1 MSAAEIPMGDRGP
14 AWPVKVRVGR
24 SLRTFQ
30 KVRRDSRLAE
40 GLNEPQ
46 RYISA
51 RQGHAMKAAIARQL
65 AAEKPPPG
73 RRHGWE
79 DGKLSVWA
87 PAIYGYLVDFA
98 VATGRIFPS
107 YERIAAAV
115 GCSRRTVARVLR
127 CLADLR
133 LIDWDR
139 RCELTPAQGEK
150 GPQVHQASN
159 FYALLPYNAAK
170 QLLERWRRRRRGDD
184 ADQAERD
191 AKEATRRQ
199 YEEIAARMEQ
209 QAALDDWEAKSP
221 AMAAAGRRVDIARQ
235 AALDRGERE

>member
-1 MSAAEIPMGDRGP
+1 MSAVEISAP
-14 AWPVKVRVGR
+14 AWPKKVRVGGR
-24 SLRTFQ
+24 QRTFQ
-30 KVRRDSRLAE
+30 KVRRDSRLAM
-40 GLNEPQ
+40 GLDEPQ
-46 RYISA
+46 RFLGLREA
-51 RQGHAMKAAIARQL
+51 DAMKAAIAKQL
-65 AAEKPPPG
+65 AGEKPPPG

-87 PAIYGYLVDFA
+87 PAIYGVLVDLG

-107 YERIAAAV
+107 YQWIAEAV

-139 RCELTPAQGEK
+139 RCELTPAQGDK

-159 FYALLPYNAAK
+159 FYVLLPYNAAK
-170 QLLERWRRRRRGDD
+170 ALLERWRRKRRPSQDDDDD
-184 ADQAERD
+184 ARRERQ
-191 AKEATRRQ
+191 EAFRRQ
-199 YEEIAARMEQ
+199 CEEAEAEMKRRAQ
-209 QAALDDWEAKSP
+209 LDDWEAKTP
-221 AMAAAGRRVDIARQ
+221 AMAEAGRRVEAARQ